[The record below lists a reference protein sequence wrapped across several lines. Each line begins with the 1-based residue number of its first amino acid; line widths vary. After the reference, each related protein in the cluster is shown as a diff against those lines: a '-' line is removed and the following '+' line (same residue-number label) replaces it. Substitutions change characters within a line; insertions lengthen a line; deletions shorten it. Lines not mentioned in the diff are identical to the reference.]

1 MTKQK
6 MIPCRVCGKLFK
18 PCGYCQS
25 HSDIFRWRNFACSR
39 ECAGKYIN
47 DTIAYRELQH
57 KNNVSEVSPNQKR
70 IIPKKTCIKRLIE
83 NPLKLQIF
91 LIMSRKNLQKTN
103 QVKKPNKDI
112 VYCDYK

>member
-18 PCGYCQS
+18 PCDYCQS

-57 KNNVSEVSPNQKR
+57 KNNVSEVSPNQKKNNSEKNMS
-70 IIPKKTCIKRLIE
+70 KKAYRKSIE
-83 NPLKLQIF
+83 
-91 LIMSRKNLQKTN
+91 TA
-103 QVKKPNKDI
+103 DI
-112 VYCDYK
+112 SDNVSKEFTENEPSKETE

>member
-57 KNNVSEVSPNQKR
+57 KNNVSEVSSNQKKNNSEKNMS
-70 IIPKKTCIKRLIE
+70 KKAYRKSIE
-83 NPLKLQIF
+83 
-91 LIMSRKNLQKTN
+91 TA
-103 QVKKPNKDI
+103 DI
-112 VYCDYK
+112 SDNTSKEFTENEPSKETE